1 MAIHGR
7 NRDKITDA
15 IGSQI
20 DFTVASMSG
29 TRIGARYPVQ
39 AGQLNEHREIAEEL
53 QLGIARGDVTY
64 VVYSY
69 ATPIGWIANGKGHVP
84 AINYSVTASHHQNI
98 TRVAFAMR
106 GIL

>member
-7 NRDKITDA
+7 NRDKIIEA
-15 IGSQI
+15 IRSRT

-39 AGQLNEHREIAEEL
+39 
-53 QLGIARGDVTY
+53 LGIARGDVTF

-69 ATPIGWIANGKGHVP
+69 GTPIGWIENGKCYIP
-84 AINYSVTASHHQNI
+84 AINYSPTTASHQTI
-98 TRVAFAMR
+98 TRVALNA
-106 GIL
+106 